1 MRSIEPSTNTSSTSP
16 TKSSAPV
23 GVVFL
28 DKSDGLTSFAA
39 LGAVKRAVGTR
50 KVGHTGTLD
59 PFATGLLIALV
70 GSATRCARFFN
81 GLPKRYTTTIRFG
94 AQTDTDDA
102 TGAVVRTAAPP
113 ALAEF
118 DRALDAFRGTIE
130 QLPPAYSAVHVDGR
144 RAYEI
149 ARSGEQPAVAR
160 RTVTVSELEVR
171 ALRTDHDTVLQADL
185 EIECTAG
192 TYIRSIARD
201 LGVALGTAAHAASL
215 RRTAI
220 GPFDLSRAAPAEEL
234 EFPRDLH
241 DLAKVLGDL
250 PGLERLEVGADAA
263 RLVRNGR
270 RLDPSRMDSETI
282 QAARDAGEN
291 TRHVIIH
298 EGVALAVAV
307 LQEDQIAY
315 EIVFPTGAGPTGA
328 GPTGVGA

>member
-1 MRSIEPSTNTSSTSP
+1 MRSIEPSTKTSNTSP
-16 TKSSAPV
+16 TTNSTPI

-39 LGAVKRAVGTR
+39 LGALKRAVGTR

-70 GSATRCARFFN
+70 GSATRCARYFN

-102 TGAVVRTAAPP
+102 TGAVVRTAALPGV
-113 ALAEF
+113 AEF
-118 DRALDAFRGTIE
+118 ERGLDAFRGTFE
-130 QLPPAYSAVHVDGR
+130 QLPPAYSAVHVGGR
-144 RAYEI
+144 RAHEI

-160 RTVTVSELEVR
+160 RAVTVSGLEILG
-171 ALRTDHDTVLQADL
+171 LRTDGSTVREADL

-201 LGVALGTAAHAASL
+201 LGATLESAAHAASL

-220 GPFDLSRAAPAEEL
+220 GPFHLSTAAPAEDL
-234 EFPRDLH
+234 KFPRDLH
-241 DLAKVLGDL
+241 DLARVLGDL
-250 PGLERLEVGADAA
+250 PELETLEVGADAA

-270 RLDPSRMDSETI
+270 RLDPSRMDSESI
-282 QAARDAGEN
+282 RSARAAGKS
-291 TRHVIIH
+291 TRHVLVH
-298 EGVALAVAV
+298 EGAALAVGV
-307 LQEDQIAY
+307 LEENQIVY
-315 EIVFPTGAGPTGA
+315 EVVFPSGAGT
-328 GPTGVGA
+328 